1 MGTLLN
7 AYSGQPTEA
16 MNQEAASGLGKRIV
30 TKINDVIS
38 AIKNDRN
45 ANAAWKADIEW
56 RLVQLENELR
66 ALQTQNHGL
75 KSIKGKAIA
84 AQRRAEAKLAEA
96 RRLLN

>member
-1 MGTLLN
+1 MGTLLSR
-7 AYSGQPTEA
+7 YSGEPMEA
-16 MNQEAASGLGKRIV
+16 MNEEAASGLGKRIV
-30 TKINDVIS
+30 TKINDIIS

-45 ANAAWKADIEW
+45 ANAAWKADIES
-56 RLVQLENELR
+56 RLVQLENELQ
-66 ALQTQNHGL
+66 ALQAQNHGL